1 MRKHWTYLCS
11 WRNNCLTPSLYWG
24 RNMAIAGQW
33 PPHLIIKTV
42 TLRLALA
49 ASSSI
54 LCTRPTTKP
63 IPSLF
68 CFISSEM
75 WKHVKTHFHFS
86 ASFCLKCEKC
96 KNSLSLFCK
105 LTFSTITFTRE
116 KTWPSAGLLILNH
129 DYGLINCEQS
139 DSDIQDSLVY
149 CKLFCFPLFSDNE
162 CQDRA
167 DTSLQSFVKYRLY
180 SVPLCSKQLFR
191 LPPCDDRT

>member
-68 CFISSEM
+68 CFILSEM
-75 WKHVKTHFHFS
+75 WKNVKTHFHFS
-86 ASFCLKCEKC
+86 A
-96 KNSLSLFCK
+96 NSHFPQQHLQW
-105 LTFSTITFTRE
+105 E